1 MVEGMILN
9 QDWEA
14 SDNLVI
20 SQSVWLGVLS
30 NSQVF
35 LHWSNIQVD
44 VFNVKRNK
52 PLNWCG

>member
-35 LHWSNIQVD
+35 LHWSNIHVD